1 MGDAISSRDA
11 EDWEIILRMLPRGWQ
26 DKARES
32 GAMRRC
38 REFPNAATL
47 LRVLLIHLAEGCS
60 LRETAVR
67 AAAGGLVEVSDVA
80 VLKRLRTSGE
90 WFRWMGERLM
100 SQWITLRPVQPLLRK
115 GLRIR
120 LVDGSTVSE
129 PGATGA
135 TYRLHYSTHLPSLA
149 CDEVHVTDTSI
160 GESLCRF
167 AVAEGD
173 VLIADRGFAN
183 RNGVRHVHRCGG
195 AVIVRL
201 NLTNLPLTDAK
212 SRPFLLLRRL
222 RGLRAGQLGDWPV
235 LVRQARDDAA
245 PAVAGRVCAIK
256 KSKTAAQRS
265 RDKAIREARKQNRQ
279 IQPETLEA
287 AAYIFVF
294 TTLDDDI
301 PARVILE
308 LYRGRWQV
316 ELAFKRLKSLLALGH
331 LKKFDPQG
339 AHAWLQG
346 KILVAILIECMIAFA
361 ERFSPWGYPIDADT
375 PALPLEGDFHDAA
388 PA

>member
-1 MGDAISSRDA
+1 M
-11 EDWEIILRMLPRGWQ
+11 
-26 DKARES
+26 
-32 GAMRRC
+32 
-38 REFPNAATL
+38 
-47 LRVLLIHLAEGCS
+47 
-60 LRETAVR
+60 
-67 AAAGGLVEVSDVA
+67 EVSDVA

-129 PGATGA
+129 PGATGS

-167 AVAEGD
+167 AVAKGD

-183 RNGVRHVHRCGG
+183 RNGVRHVHQCGG

-212 SRPFLLLRRL
+212 SRPFPLLRRL

-235 LVRQARDDAA
+235 LV
-245 PAVAGRVCAIK
+245 
-256 KSKTAAQRS
+256 S
-265 RDKAIREARKQNRQ
+265 
-279 IQPETLEA
+279 
-287 AAYIFVF
+287 
-294 TTLDDDI
+294 
-301 PARVILE
+301 
-308 LYRGRWQV
+308 
-316 ELAFKRLKSLLALGH
+316 
-331 LKKFDPQG
+331 
-339 AHAWLQG
+339 
-346 KILVAILIECMIAFA
+346 
-361 ERFSPWGYPIDADT
+361 
-375 PALPLEGDFHDAA
+375 
-388 PA
+388 

>member
-1 MGDAISSRDA
+1 
-11 EDWEIILRMLPRGWQ
+11 MLPRGWQ

-80 VLKRLRTSGE
+80 ALKRLRRSGE
-90 WFRWMGERLM
+90 WFRWIDERLM
-100 SQWITLRPVQPLLRK
+100 AQWITLRPVQPLLRK
-115 GLRIR
+115 RLRIR

-129 PGATGA
+129 PGATGS
-135 TYRLHYSTHLPSLA
+135 TYQLHYSTHLPSLA

-201 NLTNLPLTDAK
+201 ITNLPLTDAK
-212 SRPFLLLRRL
+212 SQPFLLLRGL
-222 RGLRAGQLGDWPV
+222 RGLRAGKLGDWPV

-265 RDKAIREARKQNRQ
+265 RDKAIREARKQNRE
-279 IQPETLEA
+279 IPPETLEA

-301 PARVILE
+301 
-308 LYRGRWQV
+308 
-316 ELAFKRLKSLLALGH
+316 LASAIQSASRKRALHGC
-331 LKKFDPQG
+331 G
-339 AHAWLQG
+339 NATREA
-346 KILVAILIECMIAFA
+346 
-361 ERFSPWGYPIDADT
+361 
-375 PALPLEGDFHDAA
+375 
-388 PA
+388 